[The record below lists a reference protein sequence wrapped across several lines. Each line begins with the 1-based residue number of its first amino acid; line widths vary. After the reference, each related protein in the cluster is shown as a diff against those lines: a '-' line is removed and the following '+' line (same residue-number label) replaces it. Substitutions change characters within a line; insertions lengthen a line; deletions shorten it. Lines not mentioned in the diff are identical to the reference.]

1 MPPGWH
7 TWRMTGAL
15 RSAEIIV
22 RPMREPDWPA
32 VAAIYAAGIAT
43 GNATFETEPPSWA
56 DFDSSRSIEHRY
68 VAVTASD
75 VVTGWVAVS
84 PTSRRA
90 VYRGVVE
97 HSIYADPA
105 HARRGIGRAL
115 LAKLIEST
123 EQAGIWTIQSGIF
136 PENTASLI
144 LHSRAGFRV
153 VGVRE
158 RVGRRDGIWRDVVL
172 LERRSAV
179 AG

>member
-1 MPPGWH
+1 MIGV
-7 TWRMTGAL
+7 T
-15 RSAEIIV
+15 RSGEIIL
-22 RPMREPDWPA
+22 RPMRERDWPA
-32 VAAIYAAGIAT
+32 VSAIYAAGIAT
-43 GNATFETEPPSWA
+43 GNATFEAEPPSWS
-56 DFDSSRSIEHRY
+56 DFDSSRLADHRY
-68 VAVTASD
+68 VAVTADD

-84 PTSRRA
+84 PTSARA

-115 LAKLIEST
+115 LGKLIEST
-123 EQAGIWTIQSGIF
+123 EHAGIWTIQSGVF
-136 PENTASLI
+136 PENTASLT

-153 VGVRE
+153 VGIRE

-172 LERRSAV
+172 LERRSTA